1 MTARELAESRMFL
14 QVADVELIQ
23 KAVGM
28 LAAEEPWIA
37 DLGAGS
43 GTTAAAVFEANRN
56 AKIWTID
63 ISTENLNWAEAIVL
77 SMGMTDY
84 WVALCMDSVQAAEFL
99 SESAWDLVM
108 IDTSHEYEHTKDEL
122 NAWIP
127 RLNPGGYVWLHDYIG
142 YDGVKKA
149 VDEFVETRRVNIIEQ
164 SGLGILVK
172 PL

>member
-1 MTARELAESRMFL
+1 
-14 QVADVELIQ
+14 
-23 KAVGM
+23 
-28 LAAEEPWIA
+28 
-37 DLGAGS
+37 
-43 GTTAAAVFEANRN
+43 
-56 AKIWTID
+56 
-63 ISTENLNWAEAIVL
+63 
-77 SMGMTDY
+77 
-84 WVALCMDSVQAAEFL
+84 MDSVQAAEFL